1 VQKALAG
8 GQRTPLSPITGDF
21 LFLLLP
27 DAFDVHTFVWLEGMV
42 ARSTTKTFV
51 FETEIVSSP
60 DDFCSL
66 RHSEE
71 HGRKLY
77 NAVLGKMLSR
87 LSRMKLSRK
96 YKDTVLLPKSDPWRK
111 ADFAQLRLDHG
122 LSEFAAISLASKL
135 RSGSVDFDVFVPSKV
150 AQEIGKRAY
159 RAVERKMFG
168 KAKRCRF
175 KRKGSAFSL
184 KGSSNKESPQ
194 IRITGESTLLIFRK
208 KEYPL
213 KIDQQN
219 PYHRHALG
227 HRIKSSQILKRR
239 IGGRERWFVQ
249 MCLEGEAFR
258 DTDKERRHKV
268 RLVSRFGEDFQGQ
281 NVSVDFGPKRIAVS
295 NELISFEDLILS
307 ASLKG
312 LMGECR
318 ALQRR
323 MSRSLRLNNRK
334 AFQAGTLRKG
344 VRLKRTKN
352 YQKLAQEKKDRDRR
366 MASHRKCVLGH
377 RAHEIIQLGRV
388 VKLEHISYKALQKRY
403 GKSVGESA
411 PASLKASLFRTAEKL
426 GGRGELINTF
436 QTRLS
441 QTCLCGEVKKK
452 ALSERMHSCPCGL
465 VVGRDTLSAF
475 LGCFTQNSVVKKGRK
490 EIINSS
496 LDLAAARSAATGH
509 QTLSYSG
516 SLAAGTSSEHLKGE
530 RMSGSREVTSSLEG
544 SEKRPSKPQ
553 QEPWSPT
560 GQGSAERP
568 KARNLHP

>member
-1 VQKALAG
+1 
-8 GQRTPLSPITGDF
+8 
-21 LFLLLP
+21 
-27 DAFDVHTFVWLEGMV
+27 
-42 ARSTTKTFV
+42 
-51 FETEIVSSP
+51 
-60 DDFCSL
+60 
-66 RHSEE
+66 
-71 HGRKLY
+71 
-77 NAVLGKMLSR
+77 
-87 LSRMKLSRK
+87 
-96 YKDTVLLPKSDPWRK
+96 
-111 ADFAQLRLDHG
+111 LDHG
-122 LSEFAAISLASKL
+122 LSEFGAISLASKL
-135 RSGSVDFDVFVPSKV
+135 RRGSVDFDVFIPSKV
-150 AQEIGKRAY
+150 AQEIGKRAF

-175 KRKGSAFSL
+175 KRKGCDFSL

-194 IRITGESTLLIFRK
+194 IKIRGETACLIFRK
-208 KEYPL
+208 KQYPL

-219 PYHRHALG
+219 PYHRHVLG

-249 MCLEGEAFR
+249 ICLEGEAFR
-258 DTDKERRHKV
+258 DREKERRHKA
-268 RLVSRFGEDFQGQ
+268 RLVSRFGETFQGQ

-295 NELISFEDLILS
+295 NEIISFEDFIVS
-307 ASLKG
+307 DSLKG
-312 LMGECR
+312 LMGACKT
-318 ALQRR
+318 LQRK
-323 MSRSLRLNNRK
+323 MSRSLRLNNK
-334 AFQAGTLRKG
+334 EAFHAGALRKG
-344 VRLKRTKN
+344 IRLKRTKN
-352 YQKLAQEKKDRDRR
+352 YQKIAREKKDMDRR

-377 RAHEIIQLGRV
+377 RAHEIMQLGRV

-452 ALSERMHSCPCGL
+452 ALKERKHSCPSCGL

-475 LGCFTQNSVVKKGRK
+475 LGCFTQNSVVKKGLK

-496 LDLAAARSAATGH
+496 LDLAVARSAATGH
-509 QTLSYSG
+509 QTLSFSG
-516 SLAAGTSSEHLKGE
+516 SQTAGTSSENLKGE

-544 SEKRPSKPQ
+544 SEKRSSKPQ
-553 QEPWSPT
+553 QEPWSLQD
-560 GQGSAERP
+560 QGSAERP